1 MENFAMLFGEQSGM
15 VWAALGAAL
24 ALMVPGIGSA
34 IGSADAGE
42 AAAALSTEEPEKFG
56 QALIL
61 QTLPASQGLYGFVI
75 GLLII
80 LEINANMSA
89 SDGLYYLMAALPI
102 TIAGY
107 PSARGQGRVA
117 VASYQILAKQP
128 ESVTQGLIYGIMV
141 EMFAVLA
148 FVGSLLLILFK

>member
-24 ALMVPGIGSA
+24 AFMVPGIGSA

-75 GLLII
+75 GLLIVLQI
-80 LEINANMSA
+80 DSGMAA

-117 VASYQILAKQP
+117 VASFQILAKQP
-128 ESVTQGLIYGIMV
+128 DSVTQGLIYGIMV

>member
-56 QALIL
+56 QALIYK
-61 QTLPASQGLYGFVI
+61 LYQ
-75 GLLII
+75 LLR
-80 LEINANMSA
+80 
-89 SDGLYYLMAALPI
+89 
-102 TIAGY
+102 GY
-107 PSARGQGRVA
+107 
-117 VASYQILAKQP
+117 
-128 ESVTQGLIYGIMV
+128 TD
-141 EMFAVLA
+141 
-148 FVGSLLLILFK
+148 LLLVC

>member
-1 MENFAMLFGEQSGM
+1 MENFAILFGEQSGM

-24 ALMVPGIGSA
+24 AFMVPGIGSA

-42 AAAALSTEEPEKFG
+42 AAAALSTEEPDKFG

-75 GLLII
+75 GLLIV
-80 LEINANMSA
+80 LEINAGMAA
-89 SDGLYYLMAALPI
+89 SDGLYFLMAALPI

-117 VASYQILAKQP
+117 VASFQILAKQP
-128 ESVTQGLIYGIMV
+128 DNVTQGLIYGIMV

>member
-1 MENFAMLFGEQSGM
+1 MENFGLIFGEQSGM

-24 ALMVPGIGSA
+24 ALMIPGIGSA
-34 IGSADAGE
+34 IGSAEAGE

-61 QTLPASQGLYGFVI
+61 QVLPASQGLYGFVV
-75 GLLII
+75 GLLLIF
-80 LEINANMSA
+80 EITPELAVSE
-89 SDGLYYLMAALPI
+89 GLYLLVASLPI

-107 PSARGQGRVA
+107 FSARGQGRVA
-117 VASYQILAKQP
+117 VAAFQILAKQP
-128 ESVTQGLIYGIMV
+128 DSVTQGLIYGIMV

-148 FVGSLLLILFK
+148 FVGSLLLILL